1 MADVPTASQSQS
13 RSQPKPSRP
22 RPAWVDLPPNP
33 EPTRAFG
40 FVLDH
45 QCRLRWAHYFLNEL
59 EKDEGTFTPEERAEM
74 LDALEV
80 VIMDALPSHIYHAL
94 PDVPRVRPD
103 LLPVAH
109 KTLGDFDDYV
119 FALRDN
125 STHKR
130 LHAPLTKEH
139 IEAIRKAL
147 GLPDG
152 QQPKWVRMPVYV
164 RELFV

>member
-1 MADVPTASQSQS
+1 MADVPTT
-13 RSQPKPSRP
+13 SQPQPRSKPSRP

-33 EPTRAFG
+33 EPTLAFG
-40 FVLDH
+40 FVLDQ

-59 EKDEGTFTPEERAEM
+59 EKDKGRAFTTEEREQH
-74 LDALEV
+74 LTSLEV
-80 VIMDALPSHIYHAL
+80 VIMDAIPGRVYDAL

-103 LLPVAH
+103 LLLVAH
-109 KTLGDFDDYV
+109 KTLGFDDYV

-139 IEAIRKAL
+139 IEAVRKEL
-147 GLPDG
+147 GLPEG
-152 QQPKWVRMPVYV
+152 QQPKWVRVPVYV
-164 RELFV
+164 RGLLI